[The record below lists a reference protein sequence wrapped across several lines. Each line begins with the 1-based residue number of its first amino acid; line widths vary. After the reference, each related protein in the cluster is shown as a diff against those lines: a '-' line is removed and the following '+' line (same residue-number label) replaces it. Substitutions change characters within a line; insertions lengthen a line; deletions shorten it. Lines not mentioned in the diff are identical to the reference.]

1 MEASGVARN
10 LKKYYEDK
18 IATAIVGVV
27 VDVNKVEAV
36 AKGLAVHKNVEDIFV
51 VTGEFDVIIKVRF
64 PEFWMLQE
72 FLVEELSK
80 IPGIR
85 GSKTMMVLT
94 AIKDMGQVMLE

>member
-18 IATAIVGVV
+18 IATAIIGIV

-36 AKGLAVHKNVEDIFV
+36 AKGLAGHKNVEDIFV
-51 VTGEFDVIIKVRF
+51 VTGEFDIIIKIRF

-72 FLVEELSK
+72 FLVEELSL
-80 IPGIR
+80 IPGIK

-94 AIKDMGQVMLE
+94 AVKDMGQVMLD